1 MTKKN
6 IINYVLV
13 PIICACISLILG
25 MIFDDVFIGTSMLF
39 VGLLNAYYMAIG
51 KWTNYI
57 FGILF
62 SIIYAFVCYS
72 NGLYGFLIFTILV
85 YTPIQI
91 IGLINW
97 IKNKQDNT
105 VLTKSLSFLSGMGLT
120 VLVIVCSFLLGFLLT
135 LIPGQNLAF
144 LDSSSQIINL
154 CGVFLMSIRHR
165 EAWYVWL
172 MNNTVDLI
180 IWIINI
186 SNNSTYSQMAFIVSV
201 MYFVMNIISLIL
213 WIKIEKKQKEKVA

>member
-1 MTKKN
+1 
-6 IINYVLV
+6 
-13 PIICACISLILG
+13 
-25 MIFDDVFIGTSMLF
+25 
-39 VGLLNAYYMAIG
+39 
-51 KWTNYI
+51 
-57 FGILF
+57 
-62 SIIYAFVCYS
+62 
-72 NGLYGFLIFTILV
+72 FLIFTILV